1 MGDGTQV
8 KFWTDIWCG
17 MDTLKEAYY
26 IVSLDIKRLWLR
38 TIFTTKMTIT
48 WLLNFIHPAQ
58 DWELES
64 ISSFM
69 DLLYKS
75 GVKGSGLDKVCW
87 KGSLEKGFQVKL
99 FYKALLPHIGLS
111 IPWKSIW
118 KPKVPHQVSFFVWTA
133 AMDRILTTD
142 NLS

>member
-1 MGDGTQV
+1 M
-8 KFWTDIWCG
+8 KWG
-17 MDTLKEAYY
+17 MELKSSFGQIFGVGWILSKRHILNY
-26 IVSLDIKRLWLR
+26 IVSLDIKRLWLW

-87 KGSLEKGFQVKL
+87 KGSLGKGFQVKL
-99 FYKALLPHIGLS
+99 F
-111 IPWKSIW
+111 
-118 KPKVPHQVSFFVWTA
+118 
-133 AMDRILTTD
+133 
-142 NLS
+142 